1 MMKALAT
8 IFTVVLAALASA
20 AEPPALTLEQLQRDA
35 LRTSPDLQSLTRQI
49 EAARA
54 AARQASRWPN
64 PELSVSVDKDE
75 QKIALA
81 QTLDIWGKLPIAR
94 RIALTQ
100 ADVTAAKLTTARLEL
115 LHEVARQFWTLAG
128 AQRRLALLDD
138 ELADWQKLLAIR
150 KGELAAG
157 EIATAD
163 LLTAQTLAAQRRQ
176 ERWKLL
182 AESTTARAGLS
193 VITGRRADAG
203 LEIKTPAWQEA
214 GAARL
219 DSAREAIAQA
229 LARNPLLAQI
239 RARLEGAGFRVRQE
253 QRRWAPDPTIGPF
266 ARNTPDE
273 AFAGLTLS
281 FSLPILDQNRDGIRA
296 ASASET
302 ALQADLRA
310 AELSLVQEAF
320 IAFQLRAQALDA
332 FNEMSELVTG
342 PVARQRQ
349 IAQESFTL
357 GAISERD
364 LLAARIDWT
373 QREHELK
380 TLRAQLG
387 LAEARLAR
395 VLAKGEPGTNSSW
408 TQIDLKD

>member
-1 MMKALAT
+1 MKPLAA
-8 IFTVVLAALASA
+8 IFVVLLAAVASA
-20 AEPPALTLEQLQRDA
+20 AEPPALTLEQLQQDA
-35 LRTSPDLQSLTRQI
+35 LRFAPDLQSLHRQI

-54 AARQASRWPN
+54 AARQAGRWSN
-64 PELSVSVDKDE
+64 PEISVWVDKEE
-75 QKIALA
+75 QTIALT

-100 ADVTAAKLTTARLEL
+100 ADVNAAMLTTARIEL
-115 LHEVARQFWTLAG
+115 LHEVARQFWTLAN
-128 AQRRLALLDD
+128 AQRRLALLND

-150 KGELAAG
+150 KGELEAG
-157 EIATAD
+157 EISTAD
-163 LLTAQTLAAQRRQ
+163 LLTAQSFAAQRRQ

-182 AESTTARAGLS
+182 AESTAARAGLS
-193 VITGRRADAG
+193 VISGRRADAG
-203 LEIKTPAWQEA
+203 IEIKSSAFQPPS
-214 GAARL
+214 AAKL

-253 QRRWAPDPTIGPF
+253 QRRWVPDAKIGPF

-296 ASASET
+296 ASASE
-302 ALQADLRA
+302 AAVQADLRS
-310 AELSLVQEAF
+310 AELSVVQEAF
-320 IAFQLRAQALDA
+320 IAFQLRAQARDA
-332 FNEMSELVTG
+332 FNEWSDLVSG

-349 IAQESFTL
+349 LAQESFKL

-373 QREHELK
+373 QRDQELEV
-380 TLRAQLG
+380 LRARFG
-387 LAEARLAR
+387 LAEARLER
-395 VLAKGEPGTNSSW
+395 VLATDERGTNSLW